1 MCPNPEV
8 VLELAADADSTRNSR
23 LLIQLEGGT
32 AFPGLPL
39 PRSPE
44 AALALLAQ
52 QVIGQH

>member
-39 PRSPE
+39 PAHQRLHWPCWRSR
-44 AALALLAQ
+44 
-52 QVIGQH
+52 